1 MNLEAYKNKVYG
13 MSQYVNGGSRYQ
25 DMKEDINDLIA
36 EVERLQSEVK
46 QQQQLCD
53 AWIGVAVDRTAV
65 RCAEI
70 AEKFDDHDPDDDGMV
85 YGSDVAEAIR
95 NAFGLEAPDGKD

>member
-36 EVERLQSEVK
+36 EVERLKGEV
-46 QQQQLCD
+46 D
-53 AWIGVAVDRTAV
+53 IAWKTAAIT
-65 RCAEI
+65 CAKI
-70 AEKFDDHDPDDDGMV
+70 AEKFDDLEDPDDDGLV
-85 YGSDVAEAIR
+85 YGADVAEAIR